1 MQGQKPASYGA
12 LWPGYAEN
20 HFHFHDEL
28 LQHRTSWWSEGWA
41 CRTSR
46 SRRDAVATKVIL
58 DLSEVFQA
66 GVQLGC
72 LAEAQPRPP
81 MTCCRLLWTKRFF
94 LGATAHPLCC
104 CFVCFFHKM
113 RQSRSGK
120 DRPGSYAGHVE
131 GASGGVQRRTRRWGT
146 AGAWTRSKRLKELP
160 IQAEKQHRGVKN
172 TQQNQDCR
180 VTASGTRE

>member
-20 HFHFHDEL
+20 HFHFHDDEL

-104 CFVCFFHKM
+104 FFVGFFFTKWDKAGMEKNDWDHM
-113 RQSRSGK
+113 QVMSRV
-120 DRPGSYAGHVE
+120 PAAGCKE
-131 GASGGVQRRTRRWGT
+131 G
-146 AGAWTRSKRLKELP
+146 
-160 IQAEKQHRGVKN
+160 RGDE
-172 TQQNQDCR
+172 TQLEHEQDLR
-180 VTASGTRE
+180 D